1 MSISSEIRH
10 QVRHRAA
17 LACEYCGVTETDT
30 GGELTIDHYR
40 PQQQGGSD
48 AVDNLLYCC
57 QRCNLYKSDYWPTT
71 ANDPILWN
79 PRHEPRDTHM
89 LVLADG
95 TVYGLTSTGI
105 FSIRR
110 LRLNRP
116 PLIAY
121 RLRQQVRA
129 EENRLLAQFRDVV
142 MLLERLQQQH
152 AALLEE
158 QRALLEE
165 QRTLIT
171 LLLKRNA

>member
-1 MSISSEIRH
+1 MSISPEIRQ
-10 QVRHRAA
+10 QVRQRAA
-17 LACEYCGVTETDT
+17 FACEYCGVTETDT

-40 PQQQGGSD
+40 PQLRGGSD

-57 QRCNLYKSDYWPTT
+57 QRCNLYKSDYWPT
-71 ANDPILWN
+71 AADDPILWN
-79 PRHEPRDTHM
+79 PLHEPRDTHM

-95 TVYGLTSTGI
+95 TVYALTPMGAFT
-105 FSIRR
+105 IRR

-129 EENRLLAQFRDVV
+129 EETRLLAQFRDVV
-142 MLLERLQQQH
+142 TLLERLQQQH

-158 QRALLEE
+158 QRSLLEE

-171 LLLKRNA
+171 LLLKRNT